1 MAGAK
6 TRTRWARD
14 ADGATKPFLE
24 HLEDLRKT
32 IIWSAFFLVIGMAV
46 VAPFAPQI
54 LWALERPVSEAGL
67 EPRSFLKILHGT
79 AGFSIA
85 WRIMFWGG
93 LIVSSPFILTAIAWF
108 VFPGLKP
115 TEKRAVLKAMAVAT
129 FLFIGGV
136 CMGYFFTLPVAVRML
151 VGIIDWLR
159 EDAEAVWILMDYIS
173 FALKLLLAFGLAF
186 QFPVVVV
193 ALGSL
198 GIITPEQLRD
208 KRRHVIVG
216 LLVLSMFLTPQDP
229 ITMILMAGP
238 LIVLYEVCILY
249 LALKAR
255 GRGK

>member
-1 MAGAK
+1 
-6 TRTRWARD
+6 
-14 ADGATKPFLE
+14 
-24 HLEDLRKT
+24 
-32 IIWSAFFLVIGMAV
+32 
-46 VAPFAPQI
+46 
-54 LWALERPVSEAGL
+54 
-67 EPRSFLKILHGT
+67 
-79 AGFSIA
+79 
-85 WRIMFWGG
+85 
-93 LIVSSPFILTAIAWF
+93 
-108 VFPGLKP
+108 
-115 TEKRAVLKAMAVAT
+115 
-129 FLFIGGV
+129 
-136 CMGYFFTLPVAVRML
+136 
-151 VGIIDWLR
+151 
-159 EDAEAVWILMDYIS
+159 MDYIS